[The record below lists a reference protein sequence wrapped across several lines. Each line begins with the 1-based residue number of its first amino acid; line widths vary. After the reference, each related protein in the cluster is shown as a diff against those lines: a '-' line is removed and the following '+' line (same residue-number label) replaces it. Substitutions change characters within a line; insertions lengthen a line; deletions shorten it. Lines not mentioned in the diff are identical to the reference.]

1 MIMADTE
8 TLDLLVE
15 GGKAKPGPSTAPRLG
30 ALKVNIGQL
39 FQDINKKTKEY
50 ANMNVP
56 VKVII
61 NRKTRS
67 YKIKVGTPPVSSL
80 LRKELGLK
88 KIAPEK
94 KEEEDTFLAT
104 STEPEEEKKKKKKKG
119 KEEKETEEEAKE
131 GEEAE
136 EAEGKL
142 KKKGK
147 KAKRKLKKVKK
158 EREIIADVKMEQ
170 CIKVAKMK
178 RESLLAKSFK
188 SAVKE
193 VIGSCVSMPVTVE
206 GKKPKEVLQEIDE
219 GKYDNL
225 LKES

>member
-39 FQDINKKTKEY
+39 FQDINQKTKEY

-104 STEPEEEKKKKKKKG
+104 STEPEEGKKKKKKKG
-119 KEEKETEEEAKE
+119 KEEKEAEELKE
-131 GEEAE
+131 GEETE
-136 EAEGKL
+136 EAEGEL

-147 KAKRKLKKVKK
+147 KAKKKAKKVKK

-170 CIKVAKMK
+170 CIKVARMK
-178 RESLLAKSFK
+178 RESLLAKTFK

-206 GKKPKEVLQEIDE
+206 GKKPKEVLQEIDQ
-219 GKYDNL
+219 GKYDSL
-225 LKES
+225 LKEG